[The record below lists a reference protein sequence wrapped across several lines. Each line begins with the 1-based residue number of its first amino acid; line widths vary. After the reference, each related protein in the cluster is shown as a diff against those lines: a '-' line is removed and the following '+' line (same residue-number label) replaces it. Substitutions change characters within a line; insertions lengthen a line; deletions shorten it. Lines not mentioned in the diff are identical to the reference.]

1 MVYSYQIRGKVG
13 VRVKREG
20 SILRNVLDKWDE
32 QKNET
37 SAYTMLHGPPHSPL
51 GSKRKTN
58 SKEEEKEIILYI
70 IAQQKAY

>member
-1 MVYSYQIRGKVG
+1 MGSGLKGKVAF
-13 VRVKREG
+13 
-20 SILRNVLDKWDE
+20 LRNVLDKWDE